1 MKNLIIQNKIF
12 NRAEIARLIGWSP
25 ASFNQWLKGK
35 RKIPKLQQLALESL
49 LNHTFSKIEKELS
62 EPLIIIHIG
71 GDENWL
77 VEKVEDGEITLL
89 ENIELESVMNY
100 ERREYLAERIKP
112 YIMMA
117 EEIKIKI

>member
-1 MKNLIIQNKIF
+1 MKNIIIKNKVF

-25 ASFNQWLKGK
+25 TSFNQWLNGK
-35 RKIPKLQQLALESL
+35 RKIPKLQELALESL
-49 LNHTFSKIEKELS
+49 LKDIGFQIEKKTS
-62 EPLIIIHIG
+62 EPFILVRQG

-77 VEKVEDGEITLL
+77 VERVENNQVVLI
-89 ENIELESVMNY
+89 ENVELEIIMRYQVS
-100 ERREYLAERIKP
+100 EYLASRIKP